1 MSAIGDAEQRAREFA
16 TFCDGLADAGFES
29 FARRGRVVADDLLR
43 ALERL
48 RAEHAARVKIQQDR
62 DRALQLLGNR
72 AGTQARRWAQ
82 RGGDPAIDFDGAR
95 PGEHSA

>member
-1 MSAIGDAEQRAREFA
+1 MSAIGDAEQRARELV
-16 TFCDGLADAGFES
+16 TFCDGMEDCGFET

-48 RAEHAARVKIQQDR
+48 RSEHAARVKIQEDHE
-62 DRALQLLGNR
+62 RALQLLGNR

-82 RGGDPAIDFDGAR
+82 RGGDPAIEFDGAR
-95 PGEHSA
+95 PERAA